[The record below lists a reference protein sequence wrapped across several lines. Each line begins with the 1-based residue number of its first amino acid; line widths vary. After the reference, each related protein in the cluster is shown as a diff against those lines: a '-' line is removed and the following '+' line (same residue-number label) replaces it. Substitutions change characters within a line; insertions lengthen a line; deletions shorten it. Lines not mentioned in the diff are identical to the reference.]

1 MTVFLEKEMATHS
14 ALVLENPVDRGAW
27 WAAIRGVT
35 QSRTRLVGLG
45 SGSSSSSLGVS
56 QVTLPPSMAV
66 AGSLTSLGSGCSETG
81 RGSCRSPKAWSRE
94 LAQYHFH
101 CILLV
106 PAEPTERC
114 GWERETEAPPLL
126 GGGVKDLLT
135 FGLPQI
141 S

>member
-1 MTVFLEKEMATHS
+1 M
-14 ALVLENPVDRGAW
+14 DRGAW
-27 WAAIRGVT
+27 WAAIRGVM
-35 QSRTRLVGLG
+35 QSRTRLMGL
-45 SGSSSSSLGVS
+45 SISSSNSSLDVS
-56 QVTLPPSMAV
+56 ELTLPPSMAT

-81 RGSCRSPKAWSRE
+81 RGSCQSPKAWSRE
-94 LAQYHFH
+94 LAQYHFR

-106 PAEPTERC
+106 PAEPTEHC

-126 GGGVKDLLT
+126 GGGVKGLLI